1 MYNLIKEYYKLNL
14 FNNNSIELF
23 AKVGWITE
31 AEKVEIINSKTTS

>member
-14 FNNNSIELF
+14 FNDNSIELF

-31 AEKVEIINSKTTS
+31 EQKNEILASKSAQ

>member
-14 FNNNSIELF
+14 FNDNSIELF

-31 AEKVEIINSKTTS
+31 EQKQEIIASKATQ